1 MIKMSSM
8 SSDSDGKP
16 WRFLTNHTQVLLCI
30 ARQGDMRLRDI
41 AESVGI
47 TERAAQRLVSDH
59 AEAAYLSRQR
69 VGRRSHYTVDRTAI
83 MRHPSQADHRIGEL
97 LDLLEHEQLSQDKD

>member
-1 MIKMSSM
+1 MSYM

-30 ARQGDMRLRDI
+30 ARQRDVRLRDI

-47 TERAAQRLVSDH
+47 TERAAQRIVSDL
-59 AEAAYLSRQR
+59 ADAGFLTRER

-97 LDLLEHEQLSQDKD
+97 LDLLEHEQPSQDKD